1 MRFNLFQLSAVF
13 LAGVALQSCGVDEI
27 TVPADELYARDFIKT
42 FGIVDP
48 DHDWTAATHTGVTVT
63 TASPSRVKIIATHN
77 GKRYLFADYTDVN
90 GTRTL
95 PFDLPK
101 GVTDITVRVNG
112 KDYPA
117 TPGSTVNATAASR
130 ALNEGTYEGVRTVT
144 ISELTEE
151 PTYLTLTKE
160 EMINVSEN
168 YLKENNSNISNI
180 TESNL
185 GKVTDNFYAKSKSFY
200 IFPEYWDTGHHADN
214 KIGVYYYVP
223 EGTEGAE
230 SVTYRTLNADGGYDE
245 ETRYIVRVKIFDGLI
260 TQLTRGTVDWTDKWF
275 DPWNVKDIPNDWTEK
290 IHATAVEAKL
300 DDIFCKADGTTH
312 ADKNGNIFTEGA
324 YLYKCSDGSY
334 IDYQHSLALLKSDD
348 KETKTIAAEMYGA
361 IASMFPE
368 ELYLLGNRWENNFT
382 DISTI
387 NYNFGAGKLTMADG
401 NPGKAVKDEFSNYDI
416 YHSQGVKIEFDQVT
430 EFGFWLEQS
439 GYSVMYSESA
449 LNEPFTTKNENG
461 EDQTYMSS
469 YVATFKAGFD
479 SYGNDKRYMC
489 FEDWNVSSGPN
500 FDMNDMVFRVY
511 GFDHLREE
519 LPDNPGGEIVPD
531 PDPTPTPGTDPEA
544 FQWIVACEDLGGTFD
559 YDFNDVVYGVQYVA
573 GDTHP
578 YVYVTALAAGGTLPV
593 ELRYNNIVI
602 NGYSEGQ
609 EIIKGSVGKD
619 GEWHS
624 WFGSSDLNPINVGDS
639 FNVGAT
645 VRFRHDGKFTMGLEN
660 GDDLSGFTVNVK
672 TDEGTVTVKRPHN
685 NGGVA
690 DQIPQMFVTTAKFT
704 WPTEMTPI
712 YSTHTG
718 DSNKGDY
725 NKEIEHQGKKYTGH
739 HNSFLHWLENEEAA
753 KGFHDEDAQGSVVRH
768 NWTEIAIRISDYI
781 KAADAE

>member
-13 LAGVALQSCGVDEI
+13 LAGMALQSCGVDEI

-42 FGIVDP
+42 FGVVDP

-130 ALNEGTYEGVRTVT
+130 ALNEGTFEGVRTVT

-151 PTYLTLTKE
+151 PTYLTLTKD
-160 EMINVSEN
+160 EMVNVIEH
-168 YLKENNSNISNI
+168 YLKENDREISNI

-200 IFPEYWDTGHHADN
+200 IFPEYWDTSEYNNN

-230 SVTYRTLNADGGYDE
+230 PVTYRTPNADGGYDE
-245 ETRYIVRVKIFDGLI
+245 TTRYVVRVKIFDGLI
-260 TQLTRGTVDWTDKWF
+260 DQLKRGTVDNNWTDKWF
-275 DPWNVKDIPNDWTEK
+275 DLWNVKDIPDDWTEK
-290 IHATAVEAKL
+290 IYNAAVEAKL

-312 ADKNGNIFTEGA
+312 ADKNGNLFTEGA

-348 KETKTIAAEMYGA
+348 KETKTLAAEMYGA
-361 IASMFPE
+361 IASMFPN
-368 ELYLLGNRWENNFT
+368 ELFLLGYRWENTFT
-382 DISTI
+382 DISSI
-387 NYNFGAGKLTMADG
+387 NYNFGVNKLTMADG

-416 YHSQGVKIEFDQVT
+416 YHSYGVKIEFDQVT
-430 EFGFWLEQS
+430 EFGFWIEQ
-439 GYSVMYSESA
+439 GAFVMYSESA

-469 YVATFKAGFD
+469 YVATLKAGHD
-479 SYGNDKRYMC
+479 SYGNDKRYLC
-489 FEDWNVSSGPN
+489 FEDWHISAGAN

-531 PDPTPTPGTDPEA
+531 PDPTPDPDPDPEV
-544 FQWIVACEDLGGTFD
+544 FQWIVACEDLGGSFD
-559 YDFNDVVYGVQYVA
+559 YDFNDVVFGVQYVA

-593 ELRYNNIVI
+593 ELIF
-602 NGYSEGQ
+602 NGKPVTGKGEGQ
-609 EIIKGSVGKD
+609 EIVDGTIGDD

-624 WFGSSDLNPINVGDS
+624 WFGSSDLKPINVSGS
-639 FNVGAT
+639 FSVGAT
-645 VRFRHDGKFTMGLEN
+645 VRLSHDGNFTMGIES
-660 GDDLSGFTVNVK
+660 GDLSGFMVRVK
-672 TDEGTVTVKRPHN
+672 TDEGDVTVKRPHQ

-690 DQIPQMFVTTAKFT
+690 DKIPQMFVTTGSFT
-704 WPTEMTPI
+704 WPCETTPI

-718 DSNKGDY
+718 DNGKGEY
-725 NKEIEHQGKKYTGH
+725 NKEIEHQGKKYTGY
-739 HNSFLHWLENEEAA
+739 HNSFLHWIENADCD
-753 KGFHDEDAQGSVVRH
+753 FHNQPATGEGSVVNH
-768 NWTEIAIRISDYI
+768 EWPKIAIRIVDYI
-781 KAADAE
+781 GK